1 MVLLDPL
8 ANALSTIK
16 NAENVG
22 KPMCVVRPASKI
34 IGNVLNVMKQNGY
47 ISSFEYIDDGKGGL
61 YEVML
66 SGSINVCGAVKPRYA
81 VSVKDIEKW
90 EKSFL
95 PAKNFGVLILTTSK
109 GVISHAEAIEMN
121 VGGELLAYV
130 Y

>member
-66 SGSINVCGAVKPRYA
+66 SGSINVCGAVKPRYV

>member
-8 ANALSTIK
+8 ANALSVIK

-22 KPMCVVRPASKI
+22 KSSCVVRPASKI

-47 ISSFEYIDDGKGGL
+47 IASFEYIDDGKGGL
-61 YEVML
+61 YEVGL

-121 VGGELLAYV
+121 IGGELLAYV